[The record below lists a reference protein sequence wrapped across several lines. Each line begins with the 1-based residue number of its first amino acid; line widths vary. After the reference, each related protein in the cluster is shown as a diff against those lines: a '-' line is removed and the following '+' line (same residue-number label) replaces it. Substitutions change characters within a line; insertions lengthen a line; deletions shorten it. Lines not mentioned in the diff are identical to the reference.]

1 MGLRPSFPG
10 FPPALF
16 SLFYFLITLAW
27 IILKGVFTPLGIL
40 SLFFLWR
47 ARY

>member
-1 MGLRPSFPG
+1 MSRKVNDVVVVGV
-10 FPPALF
+10 AL
-16 SLFYFLITLAW
+16 LGFLITLAW
-27 IILKGVFTPLGIL
+27 IILKGVFTPLGTL